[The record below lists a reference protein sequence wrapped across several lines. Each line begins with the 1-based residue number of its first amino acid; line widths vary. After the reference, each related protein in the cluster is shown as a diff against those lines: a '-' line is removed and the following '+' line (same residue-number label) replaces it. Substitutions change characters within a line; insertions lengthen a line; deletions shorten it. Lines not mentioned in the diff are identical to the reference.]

1 MLRTANVLAG
11 IRQSEL
17 VRDFQNCVI
26 PGPVRDLKFFV
37 GEFLHRGFLL
47 SYGLQQNDKQ
57 DHKDRGKK
65 DYGHIDAFRKSM
77 INETDPRRKE
87 DMLNQLKHYESE
99 RDYFTASLRPINH
112 LLQIDQ
118 NPNLELA
125 EPRWEL
131 YKVSISFEVI
141 SKFDKIVN

>member
-1 MLRTANVLAG
+1 MPRTANVLAG
-11 IRQSEL
+11 IRQSES

-26 PGPVRDLKFFV
+26 PGPVRDM
-37 GEFLHRGFLL
+37 EFLHGGFLL

-57 DHKDRGKK
+57 DQKDRAKK

-87 DMLNQLKHYESE
+87 DMSNQLKDYESE

-118 NPNLELA
+118 NPNRELV

>member
-11 IRQSEL
+11 ILQSEL
-17 VRDFQNCVI
+17 VRDFQNFVI
-26 PGPVRDLKFFV
+26 PGPVRDS
-37 GEFLHRGFLL
+37 EFLQRGFLL

-57 DHKDRGKK
+57 DHKDRAKK
-65 DYGHIDAFRKSM
+65 DYGHIDTFRKSM

-118 NPNLELA
+118 TPNLELA